1 MNAGKIWSQFLC
13 DLMRVTELLTHQI
26 QLQVCLILDLHEGI
40 PKGQSD
46 VAPKSNLLIMIIS
59 FLIIIFKC
67 T

>member
-1 MNAGKIWSQFLC
+1 
-13 DLMRVTELLTHQI
+13 MRVTELLTHQI

>member
-1 MNAGKIWSQFLC
+1 
-13 DLMRVTELLTHQI
+13 MRVTELLTHQI
-26 QLQVCLILDLHEGI
+26 QLQVCLILDLHEAI